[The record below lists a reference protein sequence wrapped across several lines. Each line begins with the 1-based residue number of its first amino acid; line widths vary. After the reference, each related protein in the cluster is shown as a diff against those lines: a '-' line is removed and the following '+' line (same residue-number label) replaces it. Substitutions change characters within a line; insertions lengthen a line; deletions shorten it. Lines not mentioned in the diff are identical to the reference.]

1 MMSQAES
8 ERYLN
13 VVSVVHGGGV
23 AKYPPSGGHRQREGQ
38 R

>member
-1 MMSQAES
+1 MTCQAES

-23 AKYPPSGGHRQREGQ
+23 AKYPPSG
-38 R
+38 